1 MDSTSLIELLDEEL
15 DLARA
20 DGGRRVH
27 PVHGAEGGPLRQV
40 LVTLAAGGALPEH
53 DRPGEATLQV
63 LCGRVRFSTAGGG
76 TWEGGVGELLAI
88 PDERHS
94 VLALADSA
102 ILVTVAG

>member
-1 MDSTSLIELLDEEL
+1 MNSTSLIELLDDEL
-15 DLARA
+15 DLARS

-27 PVHGAEGGPLRQV
+27 PVHGAEGGPLRQI
-40 LVTLAAGGALPEH
+40 LVTLAAGGELPEH

-63 LCGRVRFSTAGGG
+63 LRGRVRLCAAGRDA
-76 TWEGGVGELLAI
+76 WEGCSGELL

-102 ILVTVAG
+102 ILITIAG